1 MLGRLLS
8 RKRKPEAEAP
18 ADTVVYAVGDIHGHL
33 DLLVRLQYRIK
44 EDMARRK
51 ASRKVVIYLG
61 DYVDRGP
68 ESRNLIDHLI
78 RNPLDGFESIHL
90 AGNHE
95 RWMVGFL
102 NNPDGG
108 RPWLR
113 WGGAETMHSYGVPMP
128 NTDDPASLAAASE
141 TLAKKLPAS
150 HRRFLEN
157 LPLCHTEGDYF
168 FTHAGV
174 RPGVPLDEQ
183 SDEDLTWI
191 REEFLYSKADFG
203 KMIVHGHTP
212 THTPEE
218 HRNRIAIDTGAY
230 MSGILTAV
238 ALEGSKR
245 TFFHS

>member
-1 MLGRLLS
+1 M
-8 RKRKPEAEAP
+8 
-18 ADTVVYAVGDIHGHL
+18 
-33 DLLVRLQYRIK
+33 
-44 EDMARRK
+44 
-51 ASRKVVIYLG
+51 
-61 DYVDRGP
+61 
-68 ESRNLIDHLI
+68 
-78 RNPLDGFESIHL
+78 
-90 AGNHE
+90 
-95 RWMVGFL
+95 
-102 NNPDGG
+102 
-108 RPWLR
+108 
-113 WGGAETMHSYGVPMP
+113 
-128 NTDDPASLAAASE
+128 
-141 TLAKKLPAS
+141 
-150 HRRFLEN
+150 
-157 LPLCHTEGDYF
+157 
-168 FTHAGV
+168 